1 MSKLLSKFV
10 KISRGSPAPMG
21 FGHASRPQKT
31 PAMAFIGLLSQN
43 YKRGATRLNRIE
55 ADGALLRGVNPDQ
68 VLTDITGVLGE
79 VPWGLEAEETNGDSV
94 DTLVEKGCDFFL
106 VSPDKVTVEAVKDD
120 RAAFLLTLPP
130 NADDSFLRTIEDL
143 PISAVFMSIGHAS
156 SPLNLQHLIDIGS
169 VRTMFDKYLL
179 VEVPNTVSAKELEGL
194 RDMGVDAVVVDAG
207 QSSEKVLKGIKQDL
221 LDMPRQP
228 KPKLERT
235 TPMLAVGLGASA
247 SHADEEEEYEEED

>member
-1 MSKLLSKFV
+1 
-10 KISRGSPAPMG
+10 MG
-21 FGHASRPQKT
+21 FGHAARPQKT

-68 VLTDITGVLGE
+68 VLTDIAGALGD

-94 DTLVEKGCDFFL
+94 ETLVEKGCDFFL
-106 VSPDKVTVEAVKDD
+106 VSPDKVTVEAVKNDGAD
-120 RAAFLLTLPP
+120 FLLSLPLG
-130 NADDSFLRTIEDL
+130 ADDSFLRTIEDL
-143 PISAVFMSIGHAS
+143 PISAVFMSLGPSS
-156 SPLNLQHLIDIGS
+156 SPLNLRHLINIAS

-194 RDMGVDAVVVDAG
+194 RDIGVDAVVIDAG

-228 KPKLERT
+228 KPKSERT
-235 TPMLAVGLGASA
+235 TPMLAVGLGASTR
-247 SHADEEEEYEEED
+247 HADEEDEEYEEED